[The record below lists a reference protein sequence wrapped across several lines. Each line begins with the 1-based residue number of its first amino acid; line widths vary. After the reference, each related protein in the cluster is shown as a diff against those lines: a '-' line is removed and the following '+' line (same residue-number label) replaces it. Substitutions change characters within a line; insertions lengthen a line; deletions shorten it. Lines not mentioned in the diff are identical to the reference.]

1 MTNSNYGGN
10 SNSVVPLI
18 QGPLLGY
25 TPEMLLS
32 TINTTRSNNLHLN
45 NNNNNNNSP
54 LTSHASLSQSA
65 SSLLSSSSTSSP
77 SSLSYLSPRSSDV
90 YLICKNGQ
98 NYCYTSISNRNIC
111 KSYVEKAIQYLA
123 KYENGSLT
131 CEYIT
136 PNENVNFK

>member
-45 NNNNNNNSP
+45 NNNNNNSP
-54 LTSHASLSQSA
+54 LTSHTSLSQSA

-77 SSLSYLSPRSSDV
+77 SSFSYLSPRSSDV